1 MEPDFQAVM
10 DMKKKG
16 VLLVVFLLAFVRMSA
31 PDEDLWAVSLDKVNS
46 IVSILKDSYYKDLDS
61 EKLAYASIH
70 GLLDTLDPHSY
81 FLEPENFARMREDYI
96 GKYYGLG
103 IQIQKQEDRLVVIA
117 PIEGTPAWRLGV
129 QPGDVISH
137 INGETTKPI
146 SSFDAMQKLRGEK
159 GTKVNIT
166 LVREGF
172 DKPIELTIIREEI
185 PLYSVP
191 YAFMLDNSVGYIFV
205 RTFAE
210 YTDRELQEKLAKL
223 TGLGMKSLILDLRGN
238 TGGPLV
244 SSIDVSDEF
253 LPKGALVVSIRGR
266 NRSYNKDFWALR
278 DEQFEKLPLV
288 VLIDQGTA
296 SASEIVSGAVMD
308 NDRGLVVGHDSWG
321 KGLVQTIFPL
331 SSNMA
336 VAITTAKYLTPSG
349 RAIQRDFS
357 HIEDYLMGKQ
367 APTESREIKYTLKG
381 RKVLGQGGI
390 APDYEVAVSLK
401 PLTFELMI
409 KGLFFAYARKFVQH
423 QTELAGRFVFPQDRG
438 TKADASGKIVVG
450 DVFAAGPE
458 VLEDFKSYLRAVKIP
473 FDEAKFK
480 EAGDEVRR
488 EIEREIASALW
499 GVEEG
504 IRAYRRSDPVVA
516 KALEVMPEAA
526 KFIE

>member
-1 MEPDFQAVM
+1 MEPDFNAVVN
-10 DMKKKG
+10 MKKKG
-16 VLLVVFLLAFVRMSA
+16 VLLIVLLLAFVRMSA
-31 PDEDLWAVSLDKVNS
+31 PDEDLWAISLEKVDS
-46 IVSILKDSYYKDLDS
+46 IVSILDNSYYKNLDS

-70 GLLDTLDPHSY
+70 GLLETLDPHSY
-81 FLEPENFARMREDYI
+81 FLEPENFSRMREDYV

-137 INGETTKPI
+137 INGESTKPI
-146 SSFDAMQKLRGEK
+146 SSLDAMQKLRGEK

-166 LVREGF
+166 IAREGF
-172 DKPIELTIIREEI
+172 DKPIELTVIREEI

-191 YAFMLDNSVGYIFV
+191 YAFMLDNNVGYIFI

-223 TGLGMKSLILDLRGN
+223 NGLGMKSLILDLRGN
-238 TGGPLV
+238 TGGPLI
-244 SSIDVSDEF
+244 SSIEVSDEF

-266 NRSYNKDFWALR
+266 NLGYNKDFWALR
-278 DEQFEKLPLV
+278 DEQFEKIPLV

-321 KGLVQTIFPL
+321 KGLVQTVFPL

-349 RAIQRDFS
+349 RAIQRDYS
-357 HIEDYLMGKQ
+357 YIEDYLMGKQ
-367 APTESREIKYTLKG
+367 APAESREIKFTLKG

-390 APDYEVAVSLK
+390 SPDYEVAFSIK
-401 PLTFELMI
+401 PLTFELMV
-409 KGLFFAYARKFVQH
+409 KGSFFAYARKLIQH

-438 TKADASGKIVVG
+438 TKADAAGKIVIG
-450 DVFAAGPE
+450 DLFVAGPE
-458 VLEDFKSYLRAVKIP
+458 VLEDFKSYLRAIKIP
-473 FDEAKFK
+473 FDEVKFK
-480 EAGDEVRR
+480 ESADEIRR
-488 EIEREIASALW
+488 ELEREIASALW

>member
-1 MEPDFQAVM
+1 M
-10 DMKKKG
+10 DMKKK
-16 VLLVVFLLAFVRMSA
+16 VLFFFFFLVAFVRLSG
-31 PDEDLWAVSLDKVNS
+31 PEEDLWAISLDKVNS
-46 IVSILKDSYYKDLDS
+46 IVSILENSYYKDLDS

-70 GLLDTLDPHSY
+70 GLLETLDPHSY
-81 FLEPENFARMREDYI
+81 FLEPENFLRMREDYV

-129 QPGDVISH
+129 QPGDIISH

-146 SSFDAMQKLRGEK
+146 SSLDALQKLRGEK

-166 LVREGF
+166 IVREGF
-172 DKPIELTIIREEI
+172 EKPIDLTVIREEI

-191 YAFMLDNSVGYIFV
+191 YAFMLDNTVGYIFI

-210 YTDRELQEKLAKL
+210 DTDRELREKLTRL

-238 TGGPLV
+238 TGGPLI
-244 SSIDVSDEF
+244 SSIEVSDEF
-253 LPKGALVVSIRGR
+253 LSKGALVVSIRGR
-266 NRSYNKDFWALR
+266 NRNYNKDFWALK
-278 DEQFEKLPLV
+278 DEQYEKLPLV

-308 NDRGLVVGHDSWG
+308 NDRGLIVGHDSWG

-331 SSNMA
+331 SSTTA

-349 RAIQRDFS
+349 RAIQRDYS

-367 APTESREIKYTLKG
+367 SPAESREVKSTLKG

-390 APDYEVAVSLK
+390 TPDYEVAYSLK
-401 PLTFELMI
+401 PLTFELMV
-409 KGLFFAYARKFVQH
+409 KGSFFAYARKLVQH
-423 QTELAGRFVFPQDRG
+423 QTGLAGRFVFPEDRG
-438 TKADASGKIVVG
+438 AKADVAGKIVIG
-450 DVFAAGPE
+450 DIFVAGPE
-458 VLEDFKSYLRAVKIP
+458 VLEDFRSYLRTANIP
-473 FDEAKFK
+473 FEEAKFA
-480 EAGDEVRR
+480 ESAIEIRR
-488 EIEREIASALW
+488 ELEREIASALW

-526 KFIE
+526 KFVE

>member
-1 MEPDFQAVM
+1 MEPDFQAEM
-10 DMKKKG
+10 DMKKK
-16 VLLVVFLLAFVRMSA
+16 VLFFFLFLAAFVRLSG
-31 PDEDLWAVSLDKVNS
+31 PEEDLWAISLDKVNS
-46 IVSILKDSYYKDLDS
+46 IVSILERSYYKDLDS

-70 GLLDTLDPHSY
+70 GLLETLDPHSY
-81 FLEPENFARMREDYI
+81 FLEPDNFLRMREDYA

-129 QPGDVISH
+129 QPGDIISH

-146 SSFDAMQKLRGEK
+146 SSLDALQKLRGEK

-166 LVREGF
+166 IVREGF
-172 DKPIELTIIREEI
+172 DKPIDLTVIREEI

-191 YAFMLDNSVGYIFV
+191 YAFMLDNTVGYIFI

-210 YTDRELQEKLAKL
+210 DTNRELREKLARL

-244 SSIDVSDEF
+244 SSIEVSDEF

-266 NRSYNKDFWALR
+266 NRNYNKDFWALK
-278 DEQFEKLPLV
+278 DEQYEELPLV

-308 NDRGLVVGHDSWG
+308 NDRGLVVGRDSWG

-331 SSNMA
+331 SSTTA

-349 RAIQRDFS
+349 RAIQRDYS

-367 APTESREIKYTLKG
+367 SPAESREIKSTLKG

-390 APDYEVAVSLK
+390 TPDYEVAYSLK
-401 PLTFELMI
+401 PLTFELMV
-409 KGLFFAYARKFVQH
+409 KGSFFAYARKFVQH
-423 QTELAGRFVFPQDRG
+423 QTGLAGRFVFPEDRG
-438 TKADASGKIVVG
+438 TNADVAGKIVVG
-450 DVFAAGPE
+450 DIFVAGPE
-458 VLEDFKSYLRAVKIP
+458 VLEDFRSYLRAAKIP
-473 FDEAKFK
+473 FDEAKFG
-480 EAGDEVRR
+480 ESANEIRR
-488 EIEREIASALW
+488 ELEREIASALW

-526 KFIE
+526 KFVE